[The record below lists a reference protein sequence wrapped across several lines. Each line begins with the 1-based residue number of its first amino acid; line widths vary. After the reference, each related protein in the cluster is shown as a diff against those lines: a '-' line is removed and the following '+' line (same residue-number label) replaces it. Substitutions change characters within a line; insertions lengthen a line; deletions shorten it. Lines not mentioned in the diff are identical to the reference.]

1 MTKDD
6 DLRHL
11 AWAMKF
17 ALSDL
22 VGAIA
27 KREISPQ
34 YTGIDPEITAALKA
48 GEAFLAWAAR
58 YDDPDDTDEEIEATV
73 QRYWDR
79 K

>member
-1 MTKDD
+1 MKDE

-22 VGAIA
+22 VGAVA
-27 KREISPQ
+27 ERDISPQ
-34 YTGIDPEITAALKA
+34 YTSIDPEMTAALKA
-48 GEAFLAWAAR
+48 GEAFLEWAAR
-58 YDDPDDTDEEIEATV
+58 YDDADDTDEAIEVTV